1 MSTPTR
7 FTPDFKIEINGEA
20 IPAALR
26 GCVTGISYQNALE
39 GADRVEVSIANP
51 DLRWLDHVLLQI
63 DNGFELSLGY
73 ATAPLEK
80 VFVGEIT
87 GVNPTF
93 PASGMP
99 MITVVAHDFMQRM
112 TTGTKT
118 RAFAINIPCFGVVAL
133 PDVAVVTIAT
143 LTDLLIPYPDPVGG
157 ALSFLALVLTYVA
170 DPLEA
175 RKSIRVQD
183 EQSDFEFLSMIA
195 RENGWEM
202 YIDHTLDPKGYVLRF
217 PFVLQDYSPSLA
229 LKYGES
235 LIDFTPRLT
244 TVGQVLGVSARVWV
258 AALQIELVLV
268 LSWDYDRA
276 AFDLMVYPGIGS
288 LEMVMGATAKSV
300 LTIEATGPAIAVRKI
315 LSELLPR
322 LNNRLTGSGNTTGDL
337 RIRAG
342 RVIDLQ
348 GIGDQFGGKYRIT
361 SCTHT
366 IDSSGFR
373 SSFDGRK
380 EIWFGSIPVPK
391 GTSGL
396 VRVQGQT
403 LR

>member
-1 MSTPTR
+1 
-7 FTPDFKIEINGEA
+7 
-20 IPAALR
+20 
-26 GCVTGISYQNALE
+26 
-39 GADRVEVSIANP
+39 
-51 DLRWLDHVLLQI
+51 
-63 DNGFELSLGY
+63 
-73 ATAPLEK
+73 
-80 VFVGEIT
+80 
-87 GVNPTF
+87 
-93 PASGMP
+93 
-99 MITVVAHDFMQRM
+99 
-112 TTGTKT
+112 
-118 RAFAINIPCFGVVAL
+118 
-133 PDVAVVTIAT
+133 
-143 LTDLLIPYPDPVGG
+143 
-157 ALSFLALVLTYVA
+157 
-170 DPLEA
+170 
-175 RKSIRVQD
+175 
-183 EQSDFEFLSMIA
+183 
-195 RENGWEM
+195 
-202 YIDHTLDPKGYVLRF
+202 
-217 PFVLQDYSPSLA
+217 
-229 LKYGES
+229 
-235 LIDFTPRLT
+235 
-244 TVGQVLGVSARVWV
+244 V